1 MNNNRKP
8 DLHVFA
14 TSKRGNDKTFY
25 TRIGSAWA
33 IKSGGFSIRLDALPV
48 NPEMVL
54 FPPKNGDN
62 GNGDDAG
69 QETSQGEGAPAPSFL
84 SRQHQAMETAR

>member
-8 DLHVFA
+8 DLHAYA

-54 FPPKNGDN
+54 FPPRNGDN
-62 GNGDDAG
+62 GNGENAG
-69 QETSQGEGAPAPSFL
+69 HE
-84 SRQHQAMETAR
+84 ETAKGESA

>member
-1 MNNNRKP
+1 MNNSRKP
-8 DLHVFA
+8 DLHVYA
-14 TSKRGNDKTFY
+14 TSKRGKNKTFY

-54 FPPKNGDN
+54 FPPKNGN
-62 GNGDDAG
+62 NGDDDG
-69 QETSQGEGAPAPSFL
+69 QETNQGEGA
-84 SRQHQAMETAR
+84 